1 MTNNS
6 YQTAARVRERTH
18 ALRKGAPWQLESRR
32 HGSQMYLRCVI
43 GQAAIDGDENGKKR
57 HRTGSNVSTI
67 PRRVAMGTA
76 AHQPAIFEGTR
87 VRTSRRIRTGLPASL
102 PACLPAPLVQFRSSR
117 SFLKRVVGCVPFT
130 AVRAEGSE
138 REKRGRTAKSL
149 ENRAAGVPPECAR
162 SCSAL
167 SLRRS
172 TSDSA

>member
-1 MTNNS
+1 M
-6 YQTAARVRERTH
+6 AARIKTARITDVSAVRDWTGGDRRRRERKEETPDRIERFNDPE
-18 ALRKGAPWQLESRR
+18 ASLYENRSAPTGDTRR
-32 HGSQMYLRCVI
+32 HAR
-43 GQAAIDGDENGKKR
+43 
-57 HRTGSNVSTI
+57 
-67 PRRVAMGTA
+67 
-76 AHQPAIFEGTR
+76 AHQPENPNRPAC
-87 VRTSRRIRTGLPASL
+87 LPACL
-102 PACLPAPLVQFRSSR
+102 PPCLPAPLVQFRSSR